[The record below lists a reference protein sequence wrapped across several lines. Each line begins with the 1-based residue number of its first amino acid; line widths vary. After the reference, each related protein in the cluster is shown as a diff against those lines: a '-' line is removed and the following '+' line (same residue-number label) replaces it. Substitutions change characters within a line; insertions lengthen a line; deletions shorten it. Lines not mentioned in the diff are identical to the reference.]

1 MKSIL
6 ILFFIFK
13 IGLIGAQSN
22 LFKND
27 PHHVEHIGLKESFFG
42 AEDDYMVCYPKS
54 HRNLFTMIIAL
65 GLATSLSIGYALY
78 IQRKSNKKLSFINKI
93 IEEKN
98 NDVTASINYSKRIQ
112 NAMLPELPNS
122 INVSNSLII
131 YKPKDIVSGD
141 TYWIDEI
148 DNHKFFIIADCTGHG
163 VPGAL
168 LTMLVNT
175 AIQKALF
182 ENKLINPSLILESI
196 NNQIKS
202 SLKQNA
208 ESSIQDSVDMSVVI
222 INTSTNELQFAG
234 ANSNLFLMQNN
245 QVQLI
250 KGSKCTVGSI
260 QTHVTEAPVTTNFM
274 VKQNDSFI
282 IYTDGIVDQIG
293 GKEKNKLKRKGL
305 QTIIEESLSIDFLNS
320 LNTKIENW
328 ISKNEQVDDITMI
341 AFKIV

>member
-1 MKSIL
+1 M
-6 ILFFIFK
+6 
-13 IGLIGAQSN
+13 GLVSAQSN

-65 GLATSLSIGYALY
+65 GLATSLSIGYALF
-78 IQRKSNKKLSFINKI
+78 IQRKSNKKLSVINKI

-98 NDVTASINYSKRIQ
+98 IDVTASINYSKRIQ

-122 INVSNSLII
+122 INGLNSLII

-148 DNHKFFIIADCTGHG
+148 ENHKFFIIADCTGHG

-175 AIQKALF
+175 SIQKALF

-208 ESSIQDSVDMSVVI
+208 ESSIQDSVDMSVAVL
-222 INTSTNELQFAG
+222 NNQTNELTFAG
-234 ANSNLFLMQNN
+234 ANSNMFLIIDNKI
-245 QVQLI
+245 QLV
-250 KGSKCTVGSI
+250 KGSKCTVGSV
-260 QTHVTEAPVTTNFM
+260 QEHVTEAPVTSSFLLS
-274 VKQNDSFI
+274 KNDSFI
-282 IYTDGIVDQIG
+282 LYTDGIVDQIG
-293 GKEKNKLKRKGL
+293 GSDLNKLKRKGFQAL
-305 QTIIEESLSIDFLNS
+305 IEEALAKDFLNS
-320 LNTKIENW
+320 LKSKFDNW
-328 ISKNEQVDDITMI
+328 VSNNEQVDDITSI
-341 AFKIV
+341 IFVV

>member
-1 MKSIL
+1 
-6 ILFFIFK
+6 
-13 IGLIGAQSN
+13 
-22 LFKND
+22 
-27 PHHVEHIGLKESFFG
+27 
-42 AEDDYMVCYPKS
+42 
-54 HRNLFTMIIAL
+54 
-65 GLATSLSIGYALY
+65 
-78 IQRKSNKKLSFINKI
+78 
-93 IEEKN
+93 
-98 NDVTASINYSKRIQ
+98 
-112 NAMLPELPNS
+112 MLPELPNS

-222 INTSTNELQFAG
+222 INSSTNELQFAG

-305 QTIIEESLSIDFLNS
+305 QTIIEESLSIDFFNS